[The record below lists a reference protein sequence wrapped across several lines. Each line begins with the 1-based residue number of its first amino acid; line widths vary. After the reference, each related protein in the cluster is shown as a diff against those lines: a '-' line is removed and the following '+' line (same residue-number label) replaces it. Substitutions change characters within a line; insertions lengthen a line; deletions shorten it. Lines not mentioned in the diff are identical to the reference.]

1 MPAFY
6 ISLQQQ
12 IPGVDAV
19 GLEGRALCK
28 HSAKIEA
35 LAKAAGAKPLI
46 NFFSVNRDEL
56 LGLMDGHPIPE
67 SMKAAEE
74 TWFPAEEG
82 LRTVD
87 TLLKALAEQSAPENP
102 TLVKELMEFRRVL
115 ESAKTQNVRWHLGID
130 Y

>member
-1 MPAFY
+1 MAAFY
-6 ISLQQQ
+6 IVLQEE
-12 IPGVDAV
+12 IPGVDAI

-28 HSAKIEA
+28 HNARIEA
-35 LAKAAGAKPLI
+35 LAKGADTKPLG
-46 NFFSVNRDEL
+46 NFFSVSRDEL
-56 LGLMDGHPIPE
+56 LGLMDGDPTRE
-67 SMKAAEE
+67 STKAAEE

-102 TLVKELMEFRRVL
+102 TLVKELMEFHGVL
-115 ESAKTQNVRWHLGID
+115 ESAKTQNVRWHLGIE